1 MKINQDIRSPSETT
15 NRQSQVTKDHP
26 QTFKG
31 IVQSQTNQLQRQEIE
46 KLMNDIMKQ
55 GEKIVKFRSF
65 RDLAKFKHMVK
76 RFLKEATTSGLKWE
90 SEHSFHPSGQTRK
103 LALVKEVD
111 RKMIELTDAMMNQ
124 EKKAVDLLGIIGE
137 IKGLLLNIYA

>member
-1 MKINQDIRSPSETT
+1 MKINQDIRTPETT
-15 NRQSQVTKDHP
+15 NRHP
-26 QTFKG
+26 QINMDHSRTFKG
-31 IVQSQTNQLQRQEIE
+31 IVQSQANQLQRQEIE
-46 KLMNDIMKQ
+46 KLMNDITKQ

-76 RFLKEATTSGLKWE
+76 RFLKEATSNGLKWQ

-111 RKMIELTDAMMNQ
+111 KKMMELTEAIMNQ
-124 EKKAVDLLGIIGE
+124 EKRTVDLLGIIGE